1 MALLPTGQRTG
12 VADLLFAVTTL
23 KPLVNMERKDLFI
36 AKCIKLSV
44 PDIFV
49 CQRVKK
55 EFGGHLLRKVIVNCS
70 AKCGF

>member
-36 AKCIKLSV
+36 AKCIKLSEA
-44 PDIFV
+44 DIFV
-49 CQRVKK
+49 CQRLGK
-55 EFGGHLLRKVIVNCS
+55 EFSGHLLLKVIVNYS
-70 AKCGF
+70 VKCGF